1 MYNLIYFYSTNS
13 PYILHSLP
21 LAPTK
26 PSPPTSNATAQEVQ
40 AFLTDYFSFYHAD
53 RTQAIQWAQNF
64 PVTGLYL
71 HEVSREELESIYGN
85 LGLILYDDLAASRP
99 PVVSNTGNSVQIPDQ
114 NTDHVN
120 TVGHQEF
127 SQVLGPDSTYKDV
140 EGYLTSFFARYTNN
154 REEASRKARV
164 LPADGRMLL
173 EMSMRE
179 LQGVYG
185 DRGVY
190 LWWDLQLMK
199 SREPQAEVTG
209 SLLDWTLGA
218 ANSLV
223 GYLGTGLAVSVKE
236 KME

>member
-40 AFLTDYFSFYHAD
+40 AFLNDYFSFYHAD

-85 LGLILYDDLAASRP
+85 LGLMLYDDLAASRP

-114 NTDHVN
+114 NIDHEN
-120 TVGHQEF
+120 TVGNQGF
-127 SQVLGPDSTYKDV
+127 SQVLGLGSTYEDV
-140 EGYLTSFFARYTNN
+140 ERYLSSFFARYTNN
-154 REEASRKARV
+154 RDEAHRKARA
-164 LPADGRMLL
+164 LPVDGRMLL
-173 EMSMRE
+173 EMSMQE
-179 LQGVYG
+179 LQGIYG

-209 SLLDWTLGA
+209 SLLDGILEAATNFVDYLGA
-218 ANSLV
+218 GIV
-223 GYLGTGLAVSVKE
+223 ESVKD